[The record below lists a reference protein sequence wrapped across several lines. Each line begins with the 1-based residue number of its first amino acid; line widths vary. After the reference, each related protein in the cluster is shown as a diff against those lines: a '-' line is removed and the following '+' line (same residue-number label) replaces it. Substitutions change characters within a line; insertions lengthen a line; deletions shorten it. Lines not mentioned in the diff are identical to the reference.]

1 MNAMMHKIVFAMAFV
16 AGLFALGAQSAFAAP
31 MTCSSEE
38 KTCTAACQKSP
49 LALVADC
56 IAACRSRSN
65 YCKHTG
71 CWDSGT
77 SRYCGLD
84 RQ

>member
-1 MNAMMHKIVFAMAFV
+1 MIAMAHKIVIASAFV
-16 AGLFALGAQSAFAAP
+16 VGLIVLGAQPGFAAP

-49 LALVADC
+49 LALIADC
-56 IAACRSRSN
+56 IAACRSSSN

-77 SRYCGLD
+77 SRYCGLL
-84 RQ
+84 RE

>member
-1 MNAMMHKIVFAMAFV
+1 MNTVVHKIVIATAFV
-16 AGLFALGAQSAFAAP
+16 AALIVFGAPPAFAAP
-31 MTCSSEE
+31 MTCSGEE
-38 KTCTAACQKSP
+38 KTCTAACQRSP
-49 LALVADC
+49 LALVGDC
-56 IAACRSRSN
+56 IANCRARSN
-65 YCKHTG
+65 YCKRTG